1 MLNDYT
7 TTVIDQHG
15 SAKINYAEF
24 AYYDNQI
31 HMNQKYSGLWA
42 EYQQETS
49 VLYVH
54 ILLGLL
60 WISLS
65 WVANLD
71 N

>member
-31 HMNQKYSGLWA
+31 HMNQKYSGL
-42 EYQQETS
+42 
-49 VLYVH
+49 
-54 ILLGLL
+54 
-60 WISLS
+60 
-65 WVANLD
+65 
-71 N
+71 